1 MGNKLLSFSDWK
13 KRVAKWFLITFF
25 FLRRTVGA
33 DWRWIGGAS
42 QREAEESESAS
53 SSFASS
59 PSAAADAE
67 RPQPQRI
74 APFQQRRQFHLFASA
89 DVAAQQ
95 PLLVAGTRPGLPHFG
110 LPLACRSVVVS
121 YRPGRFN
128 AHAVAKVI
136 KKFLIFFS
144 FFANKPSL
152 QGRVLQE
159 DVAASVHQPVH
170 EQQLPE
176 AAAAA
181 HTHVGKYF
189 CRHGD
194 SVGRLQ
200 GVPSNKFGYCPSGL
214 SLLLFNSTLFFFS
227 RQGKRWATPTQS
239 GGNYK
244 FSYFERLTDD
254 VLLRV
259 FSFLSSTQLALCSRV
274 CRRWHVLAW
283 EPHLWS
289 SVYLSGEN
297 LPADRALKVSHLTTS
312 PVYTA
317 IDNPAIYRLVPA
329 LQLIIPANRGSL
341 GKTGFSTILSPLRSF
356 IDIQMG
362 ILVPECLLLLIF
374 STLSPWRRE

>member
-1 MGNKLLSFSDWK
+1 M
-13 KRVAKWFLITFF
+13 
-25 FLRRTVGA
+25 
-33 DWRWIGGAS
+33 
-42 QREAEESESAS
+42 
-53 SSFASS
+53 
-59 PSAAADAE
+59 
-67 RPQPQRI
+67 
-74 APFQQRRQFHLFASA
+74 
-89 DVAAQQ
+89 
-95 PLLVAGTRPGLPHFG
+95 
-110 LPLACRSVVVS
+110 VVS

-136 KKFLIFFS
+136 KKFLILFS

-200 GVPSNKFGYCPSGL
+200 GVPVKCFFM
-214 SLLLFNSTLFFFS
+214 SLLLYNSTLFFFS

-312 PVYTA
+312 PVYS
-317 IDNPAIYRLVPA
+317 
-329 LQLIIPANRGSL
+329 NRQTPPSIV
-341 GKTGFSTILSPLRSF
+341 SSRP
-356 IDIQMG
+356 
-362 ILVPECLLLLIF
+362 CN
-374 STLSPWRRE
+374 